1 MERTRPP
8 QQLTADETHQILKR
22 AAQLEIGKD
31 GQAAD
36 PSLDLAEVERIGI
49 EAGLSRDSIRRA
61 FAELRAGE
69 LAAPA
74 SPSLGDRLLG
84 PAIVESR
91 TFVADAPEIARRRLH
106 ELLRG
111 ELLHPEERKGSRTVW
126 TRTPGLWA
134 ALQRGLNWQGQSA
147 WQKGTTL
154 TTEVLPAPPG
164 LDANTSVHLTV
175 EREDR
180 ARQLVGMFVPG
191 GALGAVALG
200 LAFTPDAPG
209 IVAGV
214 IGGIAALTTA
224 IVVPSVRGQYRR
236 RMRELKLAVERVL
249 EQLGGSGP
257 PDAP

>member
-22 AAQLEIGKD
+22 AAQLEVGKG

-49 EAGLSRDSIRRA
+49 EAGLSREAIRRA

-84 PAIVESR
+84 PATVESR
-91 TFVADAPEIARRRLH
+91 TFVADAPEVARRRLH

-111 ELLHPEERKGSRTVW
+111 ELLHPEERRGNRTVW

-134 ALQRGLNWQGQSA
+134 ALQRGINWQGQSA

-164 LDANTSVHLTV
+164 LDASTSVHLTV
-175 EREDR
+175 QREDR
-180 ARQLVGMFVPG
+180 TAQLVGMFIPG
-191 GALGAVALG
+191 GSLGAVALG
-200 LAFTPDAPG
+200 LALTPDAPG
-209 IVAGV
+209 VVAGV
-214 IGGIAALTTA
+214 IGGAAALITA
-224 IVVPSVRGQYRR
+224 IVVPAVRGQYRR
-236 RMRELKLAVERVL
+236 RMRELKLALERVL
-249 EQLGGSGP
+249 EQLGGSEPGASP
-257 PDAP
+257 